1 MLRWIAVLLMLA
13 PSMVHSAHGHM
24 TVEDM
29 IVWIESNSKYQYHGQ
44 QLPRVETHSVVDV
57 CAAVFPKQEPHA
69 NCNIAGYFDHETNL
83 IVISDTVTEHM
94 VEDHFFEVVLL
105 HELVHFLQY
114 YDGEYERAECKQAL
128 ETDAF
133 ALQDQWID
141 EHGIDPEQKNDPLF
155 VIFVTM
161 CPGKD
166 LMFGNTH

>member
-1 MLRWIAVLLMLA
+1 MLRWLMAILILL
-13 PSMVHSAHGHM
+13 PTMVHSAHSDH
-24 TVEDM
+24 TLESM
-29 IVWIESNSKYQYHGQ
+29 IQWIEDNSTYTYGGQ
-44 QLPRVETHSVVDV
+44 PLPRIELHSADRI
-57 CAAVFPKQEPHA
+57 CSEIFPDRESHA
-69 NCNIAGYFDHETNL
+69 DCNIAGYFDHDTNL
-83 IVISDTVTEHM
+83 IVISDTVTEYM
-94 VEDHFFEVVLL
+94 VEDHFYETVLL

-128 ETDAF
+128 EKDAF

-141 EHGIDPEQKNDPLF
+141 EQGIDPEQKNDPLF